1 MSKKKGKFDLTK
13 LVHEGFLKEGEVLH
27 FVSDHTKTCAVQ
39 KQPNGEFKVVVKGEK
54 DTTTTIHAFAQV
66 CLGQE
71 PPNHATYWFA
81 NTQGETVYQ
90 IWQRSEENEDRYAA

>member
-13 LVHEGFLKEGEVLH
+13 LVHDGFLKDGEVLH
-27 FVSDHTKTCAVQ
+27 FVSDPSKTCTVQ
-39 KQPNGEFKVVVKGEK
+39 KQPNGEFKVSVHGEK
-54 DTTTTIHAFAQV
+54 DVTTTIHAYAQV

-71 PPNHATYWFA
+71 SPDHASRWFA

-90 IWQRSEENEDRYAA
+90 IWQKSEENEERYAA